1 MSRLIEIKNI
11 TDVIHIIA
19 GLVTALITMVNSVL
33 ATFMFVGF
41 IIYELD
47 EDWHLSDEAF
57 QDIKEYLIGL
67 YMGAI
72 IVLVMSTV

>member
-1 MSRLIEIKNI
+1 MSRLIEIKDV
-11 TDVIHIIA
+11 TDEIHIMA

-33 ATFMFVGF
+33 AALMFVGF

-67 YMGAI
+67 YIGAI
-72 IVLVMSTV
+72 IVFVMSI